1 MNSKLKLGKSLLTFA
16 LILSTAIGMAQVV
29 GVLPNVGAYIKGT
42 SVEIG
47 VNGRGGFEGTNVT
60 PLPAGMHPRGG
71 GGLFGFVA
79 NPQLN
84 AWATFNGDFFTPGS
98 PENGWGLLIGNSAA
112 GQQFHNNCSGTLLQ
126 IANTPTV
133 SYTQVLN
140 CYNIDWGGSV
150 LSPPPPATPTLNIR
164 AKVNYFLQL
173 NDLYYTTT
181 ISLTNNGPTAIPE
194 LYYYRNVDPDNNQ
207 SYPGGGSS
215 FTTINT
221 IEDQPGVSSCP
232 GVPLACVSARQ
243 NSTAVMPA
251 SYMAF
256 AAVGSDFRVSHGGF
270 SNRNA
275 FNLWNGIGFTQTVGA
290 TTTADQAISLSY
302 KILNFLPGET
312 RTFKFVTILSASNKL
327 AAVNNLL
334 SLSFPGSAYSAPSAC
349 SPAAPP
355 DTART
360 CGPTK
365 IEIAGASAGVYS
377 WTWSPPTALSSST
390 TFSAIVNPSV
400 QTTYTIIGVPTTTCV
415 SPTPQTYT
423 VVVIPSPPTP
433 TVTLP
438 SVTACNG
445 SSVALTVTSGGAGAT
460 YLWVGPGGFGSAL
473 QTPTIAVTNATMAGT
488 YTILV
493 TLASG
498 CTSTVLRDLIIS
510 SPPTVT
516 LTSNTNTVCV
526 SQPAILTGAGSSTYT
541 WSPSSTLTFTTGGS
555 TTASPSVTTTY
566 TVVVGA
572 GTCTNSAVKTIT
584 VIPTPTLTVSSATV
598 CLGSVATL
606 SVSGATSY
614 LWSTGTTANT
624 ESFSP
629 STTTTYTVLG
639 ANGGVCASVNSGTVD
654 IVNYPVLNTAT
665 VSNVLCNGVSTGSIL
680 INATGATSYIWTP
693 NVSTT
698 NTATSLAAG
707 VYTCVLS
714 IAPSCSVV
722 TTHTVTEP
730 TILLGAISYS
740 NTSCGNCNGVATIIG
755 SGGTGSYLYNWSPA
769 TSTLSGVI
777 DLCPDLYTVSITD
790 ANNCVYTNTV
800 DILPSPIF
808 TATLAASNMELYQG
822 ELITLTALTGVS
834 FTWTPNFSAL
844 DCYTCSIVKAQPYED
859 TRYCVDI
866 TTVDGCQDSDC
877 IDISILCGDVFIP
890 NAFSPN
896 NDGYNDELGVY
907 GNCIN
912 EVVFRVFDRWGAMM
926 FETKDTKNKW
936 DGKFKGTPVS
946 TGVYIYQ
953 LIAKLKNGESVTKTG
968 NVTVIK

>member
-1 MNSKLKLGKSLLTFA
+1 MNLKLKLGKLLLTFA
-16 LILSTAIGMAQVV
+16 LMLSSAIVMAQVV
-29 GVLPNVGAYIKGT
+29 GNGTYIKGNN
-42 SVEIG
+42 VEIG
-47 VNGRGGFEGTNVT
+47 INNLGGFEGTNAT
-60 PLPAGMHPRGG
+60 PVPAGMHPRGG
-71 GGLFGFVA
+71 GGFFGFVA

-84 AWATFNGDFFTPGS
+84 AWATFNGDFFTPGGR
-98 PENGWGLLIGNSAA
+98 ENGWGLGVGNTAA
-112 GQQFHNNCSGTLLQ
+112 GPNFGNNCAGTGTNSLLQ
-126 IANTPTV
+126 IANTPSV
-133 SYTQVLN
+133 SYSQVLN
-140 CYNIDWGGSV
+140 CSNVDWSGSV
-150 LSPPPPATPTLNIR
+150 ISGTTNIK
-164 AKVNYFLQL
+164 AKINYFVQT
-173 NDLYYTTT
+173 NDLHYLTTV
-181 ISLTNNGPTAIPE
+181 SLTNNSASVIPE

-207 SYPGGGSS
+207 SYPGGTML
-215 FTTINT
+215 FQTTNT
-221 IEDQPGVSSCP
+221 IEDQPGFSACP
-232 GVPLACVSARQ
+232 GLPLACVSARQ

-256 AAVGSDFRVSHGGF
+256 AAVGSDFRVSYGGF
-270 SNRNA
+270 TNRNA
-275 FNLWNGIGFTQTVGA
+275 FSIWNGIGFTQTLGA
-290 TTTADQAISLSY
+290 SFYNDDAIQLSY
-302 KILNFLPGET
+302 KITNFLPGET
-312 RTFKFVTILSASNKL
+312 RTFKFAVILSSANKA

-334 SLSFPGSAYSAPSAC
+334 SLSFPGSAYVAPSIC
-349 SPAAPP
+349 SPALPP

-365 IEIAGASAGVYS
+365 IEIAGATSGLYS
-377 WTWSPPTALSSST
+377 WTWNPPVAT

-400 QTTYTIIGVPTTTCV
+400 QTSYTITGIPTSTCV
-415 SPTPQTYT
+415 TPTPQTYT

-460 YLWVGPGGFGSAL
+460 YLWAGPGGFGSAL

-526 SQPAILTGAGSSTYT
+526 SQPVILTGSGSSTYT
-541 WSPSSTLTFTTGGS
+541 WSPSSTLTFTTGSS

-598 CLGSVATL
+598 CAGSVATL

-614 LWSTGTTANT
+614 LWSTGTTTNT

-639 ANGGVCASVNSGTVD
+639 ANGGVCASVNSGTVN
-654 IVNYPVLNTAT
+654 IVNYPVFNTAT

-680 INATGATSYIWTP
+680 INATGATSYNWTP

-707 VYTCVLS
+707 AYTCVLS

-730 TILLGAISYS
+730 TVLLGAISYS

-755 SGGTGSYLYNWSPA
+755 SGGTGSYIYNWSPA

-800 DILPSPIF
+800 DILPSPVF
-808 TATLAASNMELYQG
+808 TATLAASNIALYQG
-822 ELITLTALTGVS
+822 ESIYLTGLTGVS
-834 FTWTPNFSAL
+834 FTWTPDFSAL

-926 FETKDTKNKW
+926 FEGKDTKDKW

-953 LIAKLKNGESVTKTG
+953 LIAKLKNGETVSKTG
-968 NVTVIK
+968 NVTIIK